1 MSNGNECNPGGYH
14 GLQSRCPD
22 VNWEV
27 GSIPTRFRNN
37 YIFFIFVFFSFLFSQ
52 GMYVDKIDESIY
64 SLNMNY
70 NIFQGFEDINSNG
83 VMDEYTDNN
92 YGISLS
98 TVLKGLHEISFNY
111 SKEQDSKVL
120 GTSYSYYIKPDF
132 YFKMFSGL
140 SYDYIQKKGNLIEHK
155 YKARLGTYIRPNNS
169 TGLQYFPF
177 FIYDYILHDIPGNYN
192 ISSCMNCYYDILTIG
207 CSLLF
212 NDIGI
217 EPSYSWID
225 SNTKEVSLKIYLWE
239 FSN

>member
-1 MSNGNECNPGGYH
+1 MINGNECNPGGYH

-37 YIFFIFVFFSFLFSQ
+37 YFFLVFVYFSFLFSQ

-70 NIFQGFEDINSNG
+70 SIFQGVHDMNSNG
-83 VMDEYTDNN
+83 VVDEYINNN

-98 TVLKGLHEISFNY
+98 TVLNGIHEISLNY
-111 SKEQDSKVL
+111 SKKEDSKVI
-120 GTSYSYYIKPDF
+120 GTSYLHYIKPDF
-132 YFKMFSGL
+132 YFNIFSGL
-140 SYDYIQKKGNLIEHK
+140 SYDYIRKEGDLSENK
-155 YKARLGTYIRPNNS
+155 YKIRLGTYTKPNNS

-177 FIYDYILHDIPGNYN
+177 FIYDYILHDIPENYN
-192 ISSCMNCYYDILTIG
+192 IGSCTNCYYDVITIG
-207 CSLLF
+207 LSLIF

-225 SNTKEVSLKIYLWE
+225 SNTNEFSLKIYLWE